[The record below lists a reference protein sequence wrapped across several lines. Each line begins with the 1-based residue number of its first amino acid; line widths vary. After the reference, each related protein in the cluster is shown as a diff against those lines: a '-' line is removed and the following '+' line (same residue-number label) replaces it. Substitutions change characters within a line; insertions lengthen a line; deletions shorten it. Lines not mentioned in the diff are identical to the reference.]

1 MQPVSLQRGSQ
12 RYNIFI
18 FVAKLGS
25 GGQHRR
31 QIHPD
36 FFLPAA
42 GQQRNP
48 LFRNVKIILGSKLQ
62 ACDRR
67 FRSISEWMSDI
78 ADVNSMLPVEVLLE
92 GKDHNH
98 LADIFADLLHPAGT
112 PRPDLRAYKV
122 KNRDTRFVKLTGQT
136 QVEVRKINE
145 DGGIGPTL
153 FSFSH
158 KLVEFFPNL
167 REMSKDFS
175 QAHHRH
181 FIGMD

>member
-1 MQPVSLQRGSQ
+1 MFHCGAGVLSHLSLRGCGAELVVQPVSLQRGSQ
-12 RYNIFI
+12 RDNVFI
-18 FVAKLGS
+18 SAAELGS

-42 GQQRNP
+42 WQQRDP
-48 LFRNVKIILGSKLQ
+48 LFRNVKIILGRELL

-98 LADIFADLLHPAGT
+98 LADIFADLFHPAGT

-122 KNRDTRFVKLTGQT
+122 KNRDTRFMKLARQA
-136 QVEVRKINE
+136 QVEV
-145 DGGIGPTL
+145 
-153 FSFSH
+153 
-158 KLVEFFPNL
+158 
-167 REMSKDFS
+167 
-175 QAHHRH
+175 
-181 FIGMD
+181 